1 MTDLGA
7 DMAKPFV
14 IIGAGQCG
22 LKAAETFRQSGYE
35 GELILIG
42 DEPQPPYQRPP
53 LSKAFLKGELE
64 EDRLYLKSDAF
75 YEDHNVTV
83 KFGVKAETLD
93 ADNKLITLSDGE
105 VIEYDKLLIATGT
118 MARKIPLQGADLEGV
133 YTLRTIDDVTA
144 LSNAITPT
152 SKIGIIGAGYIGL
165 EVAASL
171 RSRGNDVTVIEA
183 APRVLARVMPQE
195 MSDFFEALHQRNG
208 VQIYKGVGTKSIE
221 GDDKVEAI
229 LLENDHRI
237 DCDIVLLAV
246 GASPIVALAESAKL
260 DVNNGIVVNE
270 HAQTS
275 DPDIFAA
282 GDCASFYS
290 KRYDR
295 WVRLESVQNAIDQ
308 GKVAAQSMMGK
319 DTAYDP
325 LPWFWSDQYDVKLQI
340 AGLSQGFD
348 RLEIDGDLSQNSFA
362 VTYYIDDKP
371 ICVDAVNQPR
381 AHMMARRSLSAE

>member
-105 VIEYDKLLIATGT
+105 MIEYDKLLIATGT
-118 MARKIPLQGADLEGV
+118 MARKIPLQGAELEGV

-171 RSRGNDVTVIEA
+171 RSRGNEVTVIEA

-221 GDDKVEAI
+221 GDSKVEAI
-229 LLENDHRI
+229 LLQNDHRI
-237 DCDIVLLAV
+237 NCDIVLLAV

-295 WVRLESVQNAIDQ
+295 WIRLESVQNAIDQ
-308 GKVAAQSMMGK
+308 GKIAAQSMMGK